1 MGCRVV
7 GPPPPRPEPRPGA
20 ADCTAVEPLT
30 PVRELRPTDAMG
42 FAFAGWALASTV
54 AGWWLATRASIVP
67 WAAGQTALAA
77 AFLQWFALLHECGH
91 GTLFRTRRLNTL
103 VGSIAGLFALI
114 PFRCWKPIHAR
125 HHKWTGWQDLD
136 PTTAALVPRPLG
148 RFERFAVNVC
158 WRYWIPIFSVLYRT
172 GNYWN
177 LVRLFRLLGP
187 QPAAA
192 RAMAVEAVVLA
203 AAWIAV
209 VVALGPADFLRTAG
223 LALFLSLVVEDVIL
237 LSQHTHMPMRL
248 SRGREVEPYGALAQG
263 PFTRSLRLPGW
274 LSRMLLHFDAHELHH
289 LHPAVPGYRLRE
301 LRRPVAN
308 EVGWAEWVPAA
319 RAVPGEVFLF
329 QNRNQSGFD
338 V

>member
-7 GPPPPRPEPRPGA
+7 EPRSPSPKPCPT
-20 ADCTAVEPLT
+20 DETRTAVEPT
-30 PVRELRPTDAMG
+30 PAVRELRPTDAMG
-42 FAFAGWALASTV
+42 LAFTGWAVGSTAV
-54 AGWWLATRASIVP
+54 GCWLATRASIVP
-67 WAAGQTALAA
+67 WAAGQAVLAA

-91 GTLFRTRRLNTL
+91 GTLFHTRRLNAL
-103 VGSIAGLFALI
+103 VGSIAGFFALI

-148 RFERFAVNVC
+148 RFERIAVNVC
-158 WRYWIPIFSVLYRT
+158 WRYWIPIFSVLYRA

-177 LVRLFRLLGP
+177 LVRLFRLLRP
-187 QPAAA
+187 RPAAA
-192 RAMAVEAVVLA
+192 HGMAVEAVGLA

-209 VVALGPADFLRTAG
+209 AFALGPAEFLRTAG

-248 SRGREVEPYGALAQG
+248 SHGRDVAPYGALAQG

-274 LSRMLLHFDAHELHH
+274 LSTMLLHFDAHELHH
-289 LHPAVPGYRLRE
+289 LHPAIPGYRLRE
-301 LRRPVAN
+301 VRRPVPN
-308 EVGWAEWVPAA
+308 EVGWTRWVPAA

-329 QNRNQSGFD
+329 QNRNQSGFN